1 MIYHNVPF
9 LFFDVNVK
17 KALHPQMTA
26 PFCGSYESITYFP
39 VVEFL
44 PFWSKLIGIDAAF
57 WDIYAA
63 RFTGKGMLT
72 FNLYRLCAK
81 QVDILQFFAVGKS
94 VVSNK
99 LYRNGDCYL
108 SKTFAARKCSITYC
122 HKRFG
127 QFKFGKQV
135 AMGKGV
141 MRDCLHIF
149 QVNAFQCHTTVKTR
163 FGNILQAVGEIDFP
177 Q

>member
-26 PFCGSYESITYFP
+26 PFCGSYELITYFP

-44 PFWSKLIGIDAAF
+44 PIWSKLVGIDAAF

-63 RFTGKGMLT
+63 RFTRKGMFTLY
-72 FNLYRLCAK
+72 LYRLCAK
-81 QVDILQFFAVGKS
+81 QVDILKFIAVRKS
-94 VVSNK
+94 VVGDY

-108 SKTFAARKCSITYC
+108 SKACAARKCSIPYC
-122 HKRFG
+122 RKRFG
-127 QFKFGKQV
+127 QF
-135 AMGKGV
+135 
-141 MRDCLHIF
+141 
-149 QVNAFQCHTTVKTR
+149 
-163 FGNILQAVGEIDFP
+163 
-177 Q
+177 